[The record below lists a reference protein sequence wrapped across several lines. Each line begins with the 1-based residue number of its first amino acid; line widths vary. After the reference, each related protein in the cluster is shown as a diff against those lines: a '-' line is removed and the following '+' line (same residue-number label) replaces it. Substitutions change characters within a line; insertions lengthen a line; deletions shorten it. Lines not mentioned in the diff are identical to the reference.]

1 MDDTL
6 VDWVGGIDWEVEGR
20 VEILLPLVE
29 IVLHVLFSCST
40 DDSWITLPLVGN
52 VSGDTSSL
60 VDLVEVPLGLVIDV
74 WFMLPLIGGVDDNV
88 GEDEDASLVDDLGR
102 AVLRD

>member
-20 VEILLPLVE
+20 VDLLLPLVE

-40 DDSWITLPLVGN
+40 DDSWITLSLAGN
-52 VSGDTSSL
+52 VLGDTSSL
-60 VDLVEVPLGLVIDV
+60 VDLVEAEESVIDV
-74 WFMLPLIGGVDDNV
+74 LFMLPLIGGEDDNV
-88 GEDEDASLVDDLGR
+88 GDEDDSLVDDLGR